1 MMEIRTTGLHWGVLL
16 IFLVSSFFVGPV
28 FGPSLSVQVISL
40 TLFDVAIVGA
50 AIAAFKDPR
59 ARAVGI
65 VIAIVWLIAS
75 LVALNVGAFQTL
87 ALVLTGVMLLAALW
101 ITFQVLLNQTTG
113 NLEALLGAIFGY
125 LLLAM
130 AWAMLYLHILRLD
143 NDAIQMALDSDIW
156 SSVVYYSIVT
166 ITSLGY
172 GDILPISPLARMVAG
187 FEAIVGVLYIAIMI
201 GSIVGKFQT
210 PDNGD

>member
-59 ARAVGI
+59 ARTVGI

-210 PDNGD
+210 SDNGD

>member
-28 FGPSLSVQVISL
+28 FGPSLTVQVISL

-59 ARAVGI
+59 ARTVGI
-65 VIAIVWLIAS
+65 VIAIVWLIVS

>member
-28 FGPSLSVQVISL
+28 FGPSLGVQVISL

-59 ARAVGI
+59 ARTVGI